1 MISGLSLSSGLD
13 DLALLYLATVQAV
26 AYGTRHIIEAMDN
39 SGYQIDTIV
48 ACGGGTK
55 NTVFMQQHADASG
68 CRIVLP
74 KEKEA
79 VLLGSAMLGACA
91 AGEHPDLASAMRD
104 MAAVGEIIEPQSD
117 LKAFHDQKYAVFEKM
132 YQDQCDYA
140 ELMGYEL

>member
-1 MISGLSLSSGLD
+1 
-13 DLALLYLATVQAV
+13 
-26 AYGTRHIIEAMDN
+26 
-39 SGYQIDTIV
+39 
-48 ACGGGTK
+48 
-55 NTVFMQQHADASG
+55 MQQHADASG

-117 LKAFHDQKYAVFEKM
+117 LKGFHDQKYAVFEKM

-140 ELMGYEL
+140 ELMSYAL